1 MSNNDLTALPS
12 TLSKLKDTLRVF
24 QVEGNPLTDPPP
36 DIVAQGCN
44 GLFYYIFIII
54 SMIVIHLFFF
64 NTLAILGY
72 LRDTTDGAGHK
83 APVRVIVLGNRG
95 AGKTSLIQAMTGN
108 RFVFYFILFF
118 LKKTTFN
125 CCSIIIILK

>member
-44 GLFYYIFIII
+44 GLFYHTLLYYCFNDFNKFIF
-54 SMIVIHLFFF
+54 S

-108 RFVFYFILFF
+108 RFVFLF
-118 LKKTTFN
+118 LKKQLLIVF
-125 CCSIIIILK
+125 LLLLLF

>member
-1 MSNNDLTALPS
+1 MKN
-12 TLSKLKDTLRVF
+12 
-24 QVEGNPLTDPPP
+24 
-36 DIVAQGCN
+36 I
-44 GLFYYIFIII
+44 
-54 SMIVIHLFFF
+54 
-64 NTLAILGY
+64 AILGY

-118 LKKTTFN
+118 LKKNKLIF
-125 CCSIIIILK
+125 LKRQYMY